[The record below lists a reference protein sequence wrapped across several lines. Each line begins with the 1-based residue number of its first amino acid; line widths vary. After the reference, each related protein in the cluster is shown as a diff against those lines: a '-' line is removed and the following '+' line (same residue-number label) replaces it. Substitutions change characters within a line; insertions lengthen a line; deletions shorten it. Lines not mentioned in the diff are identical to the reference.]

1 MTGELDP
8 SLGGPPL
15 VDITKNRRR
24 TLNAKVSRNGDAFPS
39 DAFLRRFDFP
49 MMRATVAQRPQSI
62 VPQQYLFLMNSSF
75 MVQRAQSLVDR
86 LHGAAESNEERIKT
100 AYQLLYNRS
109 PGPSELQIGMEF
121 VEGDQAND
129 DSADSESDSQRRS
142 SWTRYAQ
149 VLLSS
154 NEFMFVR

>member
-1 MTGELDP
+1 
-8 SLGGPPL
+8 
-15 VDITKNRRR
+15 
-24 TLNAKVSRNGDAFPS
+24 
-39 DAFLRRFDFP
+39 

-75 MVQRAQSLVDR
+75 MVQRAQSLVGR
-86 LHGAAESNEERIKT
+86 LHGAAESNEQRIKT

-109 PGPSELQIGMEF
+109 PGPLELQIGMEF
-121 VEGDQAND
+121 VEGDPAND
-129 DSADSESDSQRRS
+129 DSVDSESDSQRLS